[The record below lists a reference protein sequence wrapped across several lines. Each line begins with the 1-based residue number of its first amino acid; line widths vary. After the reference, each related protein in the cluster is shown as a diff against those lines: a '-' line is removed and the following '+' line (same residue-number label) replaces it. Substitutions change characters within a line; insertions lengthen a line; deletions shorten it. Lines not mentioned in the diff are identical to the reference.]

1 MIGNLQSIL
10 AISTALLLTACVS
23 DDPRQGG
30 FFGGLAG
37 LGSGTYEQR
46 VADEEAA
53 LKLEKVRHQEEVDDG
68 AKLDNVIG
76 NRESQA
82 LDMEREILLLREDID
97 SLDTE
102 IEVLLHERIIAQD
115 DVVRAE
121 ADVAA
126 LLDEIERIEAEQV
139 TNEQARA
146 LGADAGS
153 DTDPAAFGEPSREE
167 VSELRAY
174 INKLQEAVDAL
185 KATRARQA
193 AEATTEPAVDVAD

>member
-1 MIGNLQSIL
+1 MIRIPRSTL
-10 AISTALLLTACVS
+10 AVSTALLLTACVS

-37 LGSGTYEQR
+37 LGSGSYEER
-46 VADEEAA
+46 VLDEEAA
-53 LKLEKVRHQEEVDDG
+53 LKLERVRYQEEIEDG
-68 AKLDNVIG
+68 AKLDDVIR
-76 NRESQA
+76 NRRSQA
-82 LDMEREILLLREDID
+82 LDMEREILLLRQDID
-97 SLDTE
+97 GLDTE
-102 IEVLLHERIIAQD
+102 IEVLMHEKIIAQD
-115 DVVRAE
+115 DVTRAE

-126 LLDEIERIEAEQV
+126 LLGEIERIEGERA

-153 DTDPAAFGEPSREE
+153 DADPAAFGEPSREE

-174 INKLQEAVDAL
+174 INKLQDAVDAL

-193 AEATTEPAVDVAD
+193 AEAATEPVVDIAD